1 MLLAVGV
8 CSTYRG
14 MIVFI
19 LWLDLL
25 EANLTQPRFIEVPV
39 QNMQS
44 ERSCIYVLGVSTAD
58 LN

>member
-8 CSTYRG
+8 CSTDRG
-14 MIVFI
+14 MIVSI
-19 LWLDLL
+19 LWLDLF

-39 QNMQS
+39 QNMES
-44 ERSCIYVLGVSTAD
+44 ERSCICVLGMSTAD

>member
-1 MLLAVGV
+1 MLLLISIMLLAVSM
-8 CSTYRG
+8 CYTDRG

-39 QNMQS
+39 
-44 ERSCIYVLGVSTAD
+44 
-58 LN
+58 